1 MNYISIYD
9 ITFEVEDEEGNS
21 KLYTTK
27 RDYDHSFFASLIK
40 MEDLEPIEGSE

>member
-9 ITFEVEDEEGNS
+9 ITFEVDDEEGNC

-27 RDYDHSFFASLIK
+27 KDYDHSFIASLME